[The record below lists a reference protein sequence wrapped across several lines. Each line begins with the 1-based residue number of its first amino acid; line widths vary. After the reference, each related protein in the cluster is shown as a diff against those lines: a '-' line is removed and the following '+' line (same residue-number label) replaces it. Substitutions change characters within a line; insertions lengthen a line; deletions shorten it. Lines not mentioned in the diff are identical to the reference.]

1 MQIDS
6 YADTGIFVAVD
17 LVNAPVLDREALRA
31 ILAVDPPSLTQLRR
45 IDEPAFVALAAR
57 LREVFTELSRGA
69 LDSAAAE
76 LNALLVEHPAHP
88 HLAKED
94 GVWRLHHHPAEAELV
109 PMWTAICA
117 EALARVLGAGEG
129 HRLGT
134 CAACDRVFF
143 DVTKNASRRFCSTTC
158 QNRVKAQ
165 TYRRRHAPT

>member
-1 MQIDS
+1 MS
-6 YADTGIFVAVD
+6 
-17 LVNAPVLDREALRA
+17 
-31 ILAVDPPSLTQLRR
+31 PPSWPWR
-45 IDEPAFVALAAR
+45 PACER
-57 LREVFTELSRGA
+57 CSPTCRGGA
-69 LDSAAAE
+69 VDSAAAR
-76 LNALLVEHPAHP
+76 LNALLLQHPAHP

-94 GVWRLHHHPAEAELV
+94 GVWRLHHHPAEVELV

-117 EALARVLGAGEG
+117 EALARVLGAGEA

-165 TYRRRHAPT
+165 AYRHRHAPERGRASGGRRVG